1 MMKNTIATPNASYNT
16 NLQALIEYPQ
26 QGILSKV
33 ILKDENCQYTLFCLA
48 KGTEIEE
55 HTSTRNATIMVFE
68 GAGKLTLNGEE
79 IRLNPGVFVFMP
91 AHAPHA
97 LAAEEN
103 LAFVLT
109 LSEQPQVKKVVS
121 PQTIELIK
129 STAPLLKK
137 QGQQIT
143 SRMYE
148 IMFQNHPEVKE
159 QFNMRDQENGSQ
171 PARLATAI
179 YSYATHID
187 DLEALKS
194 MVERVAHRHVETHVQ
209 PEQYSIVGESLL
221 RAMKDVLGEEAV
233 TDEVMAAWKEAY
245 QLLAEVFINRE
256 HQIYEQEA

>member
-1 MMKNTIATPNASYNT
+1 MANTIATPNAPYNT
-16 NLQALIEYPQ
+16 NLQALIEYPEK
-26 QGILSKV
+26 GILSKV

-48 KGTEIEE
+48 KGTDIEE
-55 HTSTRNATIMVFE
+55 HTSARNATVIVFE
-68 GAGKLTLNGEE
+68 GSGKLTLNGEE
-79 IRLNPGVFVFMP
+79 ITLNPGVFVFMP

-97 LAAEEN
+97 LQAEEN
-103 LAFVLT
+103 LAFVLAV
-109 LSEQPQVKKVVS
+109 SEQPQVKKFVS
-121 PQTIELIK
+121 LETIERIK

-137 QGQQIT
+137 QGQEIT
-143 SRMYE
+143 NRMYE

-159 QFNMRDQENGSQ
+159 QFNMEDQKNGSQ

-187 DLEALKS
+187 NLEALKS
-194 MVERVAHRHVETHVQ
+194 MVEKVAHRHVETHVQ

-221 RAMKDVLGEEAV
+221 QAMKDILGEVA

-245 QLLAEVFINRE
+245 QLLAEVFIKRE